1 MGGGEVKL
9 KKVEP
14 SSPSSSEDLAL
25 GLELESDVKPVI
37 FGPAFAFAFTS
48 LEARCLDVRRVRT
61 SIEDAGEGDD
71 NTSNSERFL
80 SFFGAFRRGAC
91 FLAVGCFAAGGRRVF
106 FLLGGMV

>member
-14 SSPSSSEDLAL
+14 SSPSSEELEL

-37 FGPAFAFAFTS
+37 FGPAFAFAFAFTFTR
-48 LEARCLDVRRVRT
+48 LEARCLDVRRVIRS
-61 SIEDAGEGDD
+61 SIEDTGEGDD
-71 NTSNSERFL
+71 NTGDSDRFL
-80 SFFGAFRRGAC
+80 SFFGAC
-91 FLAVGCFAAGGRRVF
+91 FLAGCFAAGGRRVC